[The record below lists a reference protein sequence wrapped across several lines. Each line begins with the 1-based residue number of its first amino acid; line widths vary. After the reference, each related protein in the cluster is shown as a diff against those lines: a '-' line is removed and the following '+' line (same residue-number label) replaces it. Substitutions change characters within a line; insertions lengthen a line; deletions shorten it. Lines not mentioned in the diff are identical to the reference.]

1 MSSTQLAFPDLTGR
15 VALISGSSRGI
26 GRQCALSFA
35 KQGCHVIITGKSLT
49 ESAALP
55 GSIYSVAKE
64 VEAVRKGVRSVGI
77 PLDLRDSKS
86 IENCVAEAVKQFGR
100 IDIVVNNASA
110 LWWHTMEGTPLS
122 KYDLITSINCRGAF
136 YLTKLCI
143 PIMKKNNFGR
153 VISMSPPIQT
163 DAAYYKGYTA
173 YNISK
178 FGMTMVAMG
187 AAAEGAEFGITGNS
201 LWPATVIESQA
212 SINFDLGDRSLWRKS
227 TILADAALMII
238 GDAKLNGNQLVDD
251 DFLRSNGQTDF
262 KMYRYDPNVEPPRLL
277 VENKGSLLS
286 RGDVRKVE
294 SDKNQ
299 SRL

>member
-1 MSSTQLAFPDLTGR
+1 MTSPQLKFPDLKGK

-35 KQGCHVIITGKSLT
+35 QRGCSIVVTGKST
-49 ESAALP
+49 QESATLP
-55 GSIYSVAKE
+55 GSIFSVAKE
-64 VEAVRKGVRSVGI
+64 VEALGVRALAV
-77 PLDLRDSKS
+77 PLDLRDQTS
-86 IENCVAEAVKQFGR
+86 IEKCVQSAENHFGR

-143 PIMKKNNFGR
+143 PIMKKNGFGR

-163 DAAYYKGYTA
+163 DAAHYKGYTA

-178 FGMTMVAMG
+178 YGMTMVAMG

-212 SINFDLGDRSLWRKS
+212 SINFDLGDRSLWRKA

-238 GDAKLNGNQLVDD
+238 GDANLNGNQLIDDEFLSSKGQD
-251 DFLRSNGQTDF
+251 DF
-262 KMYRYDPNVEPPRLL
+262 KIYRYDPNVEPPRLL

-286 RGDVRKVE
+286 RGDVRKV
-294 SDKNQ
+294 DKDKQ
-299 SRL
+299 KSRL